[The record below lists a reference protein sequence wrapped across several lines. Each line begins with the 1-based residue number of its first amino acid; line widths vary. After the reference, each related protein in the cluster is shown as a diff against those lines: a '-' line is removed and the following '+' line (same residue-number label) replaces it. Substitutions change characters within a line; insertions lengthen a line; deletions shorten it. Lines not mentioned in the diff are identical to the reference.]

1 MTKPQEQGI
10 SPHYL
15 EDISF
20 TVSQALNEDLT
31 TRNEDINS
39 GAGDLTAQLIDPVS
53 TSEAEIV
60 TRQNAII
67 CGIPWVNET
76 FRQLDDSLGLEWF
89 VKDGDPVV
97 ENQLLCRIHGNS
109 RSLLTGERTALNF
122 LQTLSGTATKSHQYS
137 QMIAHTQC
145 QLLDTRKTLPGLRKA
160 QKYAVMCGGCRNHRM
175 GLYDAF
181 LIKENHIHACGS
193 IAEAIHKARSLH
205 PDKLVE
211 IEVENLEQ
219 YLLAVDAQPDW
230 IMLDNFS
237 TEDMKTAV
245 SRLNKEIKLE
255 ASGGIETEDQL
266 IAIAETGVH
275 FVSVGALTK
284 HVEAVDLSMRFV

>member
-1 MTKPQEQGI
+1 MTEPQEQGI

-15 EDISF
+15 EDISL
-20 TVSQALNEDLT
+20 TVSQALKEDLKT
-31 TRNEDINS
+31 FNEDINS
-39 GAGDLTAQLIDPVS
+39 GAGDLTAQLIDPVT

-76 FRQLDDSLGLEWF
+76 FRQLDDSLRLAWF
-89 VKDGDPVV
+89 VKDGEPVV
-97 ENQLLCRIHGNS
+97 ENQLLCRIQGNS

-137 QMIAHTQC
+137 QLIAHTQC

-211 IEVENLEQ
+211 IEVENLGQ

-237 TEDMKTAV
+237 IEDMKTAV
-245 SRLNKEIKLE
+245 SRLNEEIKLE

-266 IAIAETGVH
+266 IAIAETGVD